1 MTSATHSNGPS
12 SVLTTQMPEPDGLR
26 HTSAAGP
33 ADRSATPLVRVEA
46 LTKVYEPSP
55 FWLRFLLRS
64 AVTEP
69 VTALNDVS
77 LTLGAGTICAVVGP
91 NGAGKSTLFRVLT
104 GLTTPTS
111 GRVAIGDLDVERDG
125 LAARRV
131 IGFVPSGDQ
140 TLYLRLTCAENLR
153 FHGRLHGM
161 SERNLERRVRAS
173 LDRVGLGNVAD
184 RVGFALS
191 AGMRARLQLARAI
204 MHRPRLL
211 ILDEPTAAVDP
222 VGSYELLEHIKDIVR
237 EDGASV
243 LLSSHRLEEIESLH
257 DQVILLYGGR
267 IVYQGDL
274 DVFRD
279 RYSKPRLR
287 LGFSDPTASSSAAS
301 LLAAIPGVEVVRE
314 GTHEVDVVTQLCLG
328 PLVEALRG
336 GPLVHLQN
344 AREEVLPLRD
354 LLQEVLSAEPAGRV
368 LP

>member
-12 SVLTTQMPEPDGLR
+12 SVVTTQAAGPGELR
-26 HTSAAGP
+26 HTPAAGP
-33 ADRSATPLVRVEA
+33 VDRPRPPLVRVEA

-69 VTALNDVS
+69 VTALDDVS
-77 LTLGAGTICAVVGP
+77 LTLGVGTICAVVGP

-111 GRVAIGDLDVERDG
+111 GRVTIGDLDVERDG

-257 DQVILLYGGR
+257 DQVVLLYGGR

-279 RYSKPRLR
+279 RYSKPHLR
-287 LGFSDPTASSSAAS
+287 LEFSDPAASSSAAS
-301 LLAAIPGVEVVRE
+301 LLAALPGIEIVRE
-314 GTHEVDVVTQLCLG
+314 GGLEVEIITKLALG
-328 PLVEALRG
+328 SVVEALSS
-336 GPLVHLQN
+336 GPL
-344 AREEVLPLRD
+344 ARLRAASKEALPLRD
-354 LLQEVLSAEPAGRV
+354 LLQEVLSGEPGRV
-368 LP
+368 WP